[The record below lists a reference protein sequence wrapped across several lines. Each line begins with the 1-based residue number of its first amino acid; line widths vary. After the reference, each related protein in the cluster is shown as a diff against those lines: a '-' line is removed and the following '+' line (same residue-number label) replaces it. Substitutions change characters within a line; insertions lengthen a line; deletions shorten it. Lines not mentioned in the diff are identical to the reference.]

1 MKVKHPRGYM
11 DLAKPYLFKQWFVE
25 HDDLAFEFFM
35 NRFRL
40 FEACPKSDL
49 PALTQLSLKSQ
60 QTALTD
66 AINKGL
72 LIDKGDFWQV
82 SQQGH
87 RFLNDLLEL
96 FV

>member
-1 MKVKHPRGYM
+1 
-11 DLAKPYLFKQWFVE
+11 
-25 HDDLAFEFFM
+25 M

-40 FEACPKSDL
+40 VEPCPINDFNKLTTL
-49 PALTQLSLKSQ
+49 PLQSQ
-60 QTALTD
+60 QSALNQ

-72 LIDKGDFWQV
+72 LTQTDSHWQV
-82 SQQGH
+82 TLKGH